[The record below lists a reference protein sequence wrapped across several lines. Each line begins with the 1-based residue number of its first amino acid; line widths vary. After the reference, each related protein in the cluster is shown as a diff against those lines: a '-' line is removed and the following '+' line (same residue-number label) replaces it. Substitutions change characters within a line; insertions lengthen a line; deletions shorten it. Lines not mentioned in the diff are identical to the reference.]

1 MPELPEVET
10 TRRGLEPHLV
20 GQRIDSIEVRNPRLR
35 WPVPG
40 RLNEQAS
47 GVTIRSVERRAK
59 YLLIDCGGKG
69 WIIIHLGMS
78 GRLRVLP
85 QATPY
90 SRHDHIDILLSSG
103 MLVRFTDP
111 RRFGALLWTSKHPSQ
126 HSLLSSL
133 GPEPLE
139 DSFDASWL
147 HEQTR
152 GRRVAIKLALMNS
165 HIVAG
170 VGNIYANEALFRA
183 RINPNTKA
191 GRLSLQ
197 RCTTLVAA
205 IKKTLTDAIA
215 AGGSSLRD
223 YFGTDGSPGYFQQ
236 QYMVYG
242 RQGDPCKNCG
252 TEIRGAR
259 LGQRSTFYC
268 TRCQRY

>member
-1 MPELPEVET
+1 VPELPEVET

-20 GQRIDSIEVRNPRLR
+20 GQRIDSIEVRDPRLR
-35 WPVPG
+35 WPVPR
-40 RLNEQAS
+40 RLNELAS
-47 GVTIRSVERRAK
+47 GVTIRS
-59 YLLIDCGGKG
+59 
-69 WIIIHLGMS
+69 
-78 GRLRVLP
+78 VLP

-90 SRHDHIDILLSSG
+90 SRHDHIDIVLSSG

-139 DSFDASWL
+139 DSFDANWL
-147 HEQTR
+147 HKQTR
-152 GRRVAIKLALMNS
+152 GRSVAIKVALMNS

-183 RINPNTKA
+183 RINPKTKA

-197 RCTTLVAA
+197 RCTTLVAE
-205 IKKTLTDAIA
+205 IKQTLTDAIA

-223 YFGTDGSPGYFQQ
+223 FFGTDGSPGYFQQ

-242 RQGDPCKNCG
+242 RQGEPCKNCG

-268 TRCQRY
+268 TRCQR

>member
-1 MPELPEVET
+1 VPELPEVET

-20 GQRIDSIEVRNPRLR
+20 GQRIERIEVRDRRLR
-35 WPVPG
+35 WPVPI

-47 GVTIRSVERRAK
+47 GATIRSVERRAK
-59 YLLIDCGGKG
+59 YLLIDCDGKG

-90 SRHDHIDILLSSG
+90 SRHDHIDIVLSSG

-139 DSFDASWL
+139 DSFDARWL
-147 HEQTR
+147 HDHTR
-152 GRRVAIKLALMNS
+152 GRSVAIKPALMNS
-165 HIVAG
+165 NIVAG

-183 RINPNTKA
+183 RINPRTKA

-197 RCTTLVAA
+197 RCAALVVA
-205 IKKTLTDAIA
+205 IKQTLTDAIS

-223 YFGTDGSPGYFQQ
+223 FFGTDGSPGYFQQ
-236 QYMVYG
+236 QYMVYA
-242 RQGDPCKNCG
+242 RQGQPCKHCG
-252 TEIRGAR
+252 TEIRGVR

-268 TRCQRY
+268 TRCQR

>member
-1 MPELPEVET
+1 VPELPEVET

-20 GQRIDSIEVRNPRLR
+20 GQHIDNIVVRDRRLR
-35 WPVPG
+35 WPVP
-40 RLNEQAS
+40 RQLNKQAS
-47 GVTIRSVERRAK
+47 GATIRAVGRRAK
-59 YLLIDCGGKG
+59 YLLIDCGEKG

-85 QATPY
+85 QSTPY
-90 SRHDHIDILLSSG
+90 SKHDHIDIILSSG

-111 RRFGALLWTSKHPSQ
+111 RRFGALLWTRVHPLQ
-126 HSLLSSL
+126 HSLLRSL

-139 DSFDASWL
+139 DTFDAKWL
-147 HEQTR
+147 HACTR
-152 GRRVAIKLALMNS
+152 GRSVAIKLAIMNS
-165 HIVAG
+165 DIVAG

-183 RINPNTKA
+183 RINPRTKA

-197 RCTTLVAA
+197 RCASLVAA
-205 IKKTLTDAIA
+205 IKATLRDAIA

-223 YFGTDGSPGYFQQ
+223 FFGTDGARGYFQQ

-242 RQGDPCKNCG
+242 RKGEPCKNCG
-252 TEIRGAR
+252 TEICGVR

-268 TRCQRY
+268 TRCQR

>member
-20 GQRIDSIEVRNPRLR
+20 GQRIDSITVRERRLR
-35 WPVPG
+35 WPVP
-40 RLNEQAS
+40 RQLNKQAS
-47 GVTIRSVERRAK
+47 GSKIRAVERRGK

-85 QATPY
+85 QTTPHA
-90 SRHDHIDILLSSG
+90 RHDHIDIVLSSG

-111 RRFGALLWTSKHPSQ
+111 RRFGALLWTNKHPAQ
-126 HSLLSSL
+126 HALLRSL

-139 DSFDASWL
+139 DCFDAEWL
-147 HEQTR
+147 HARTR
-152 GRRVAIKLALMNS
+152 GRSVAIKLALMNS
-165 HIVAG
+165 NLVAG

-183 RINPNTKA
+183 RINPRTKA

-197 RCTTLVAA
+197 RCASLVTAIRETLR
-205 IKKTLTDAIA
+205 DAIA

-223 YFGTDGSPGYFQQ
+223 FFDTDGSPGHFQQ
-236 QYMVYG
+236 QYMVYA
-242 RQGDPCKNCG
+242 RQGEPCKQCG
-252 TEIRGAR
+252 TVIRGVR
-259 LGQRSTFYC
+259 LGQRSSFYC
-268 TRCQRY
+268 TRCQR

>member
-20 GQRIDSIEVRNPRLR
+20 GQCIDSIEVRDGRLR
-35 WPVPG
+35 WPVP
-40 RLNEQAS
+40 RQLNKQAS
-47 GVTIRSVERRAK
+47 GLTIRTVERRGK

-85 QATPY
+85 QSTPY
-90 SRHDHIDILLSSG
+90 SRHDHIDIILSSG

-111 RRFGALLWTSKHPSQ
+111 RRFGALLWTRKHPLQ
-126 HSLLSSL
+126 HSLLCSL
-133 GPEPLE
+133 GPEPLT
-139 DSFDASWL
+139 DSFDAGWL
-147 HEQTR
+147 HARTR
-152 GRRVAIKLALMNS
+152 GRSVAIKLALMNS
-165 HIVAG
+165 DIVAG

-183 RINPNTKA
+183 RINPRTKA
-191 GRLSLQ
+191 GRLSLR
-197 RCTTLVAA
+197 RCAALVTA
-205 IKKTLTDAIA
+205 IKQTLADAIK

-223 YFGTDGSPGYFQQ
+223 FFGTDGSPGYFQQ

-242 RQGDPCKNCG
+242 RQGEPCKNCG
-252 TEIRGAR
+252 ADILGTR

-268 TRCQRY
+268 TRCQH